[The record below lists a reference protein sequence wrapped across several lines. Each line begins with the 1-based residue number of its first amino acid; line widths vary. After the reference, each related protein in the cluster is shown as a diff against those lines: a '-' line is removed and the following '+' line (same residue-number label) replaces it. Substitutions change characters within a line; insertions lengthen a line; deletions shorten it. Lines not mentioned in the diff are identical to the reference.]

1 MTEICYD
8 GTLENIRE
16 KLEKYTLE
24 DFSFISENPTWT
36 TKEAMEKYKNCAFI
50 CGNFKEY
57 SNAFSI
63 ITNDKVLIAEFQ
75 KLFEENRKRKE

>member
-1 MTEICYD
+1 MTEICYG

-16 KLEKYTLE
+16 KIEKYTLE
-24 DFSFISENPTWT
+24 DFSFISENPKWLS
-36 TKEAMEKYKNCAFI
+36 KESKEKYKNCASI

-63 ITNDKVLIAEFQ
+63 ITDDKRLIEEFK

>member
-1 MTEICYD
+1 MLEICYG

-16 KLEKYTLE
+16 KIKKYTLE

-36 TKEAMEKYKNCAFI
+36 TKEAKEKYKNCASIF
-50 CGNFKEY
+50 GNFKEY

-63 ITNDKVLIAEFQ
+63 YTDDKILIAEL
-75 KLFEENRKRKE
+75 KGLFEGNRKK